1 MQCGAESQLD
11 LLELLIFLGKFWI
24 AYRYQLDIVELDYT
38 RMETVEKEKGLA
50 LVSNPVSVAYRTAP

>member
-11 LLELLIFLGKFWI
+11 LLELLILGKFWI
-24 AYRYQLDIVELDYT
+24 AYHYQLDIVEL
-38 RMETVEKEKGLA
+38 ETVEKEKGLV